1 MYISSFYGDTQLVLE
16 VHIIII
22 IIHPT
27 EKGVQTKE

>member
-22 IIHPT
+22 IHPT